1 MGSTLSGVSCTSA
14 RACTAV
20 GHYGNSSGSG
30 QTLAEVWNGKW
41 SIQPTP
47 NPAGSSGS
55 ELTMVSC
62 TSSSACTAVGGYG
75 DDVGE
80 QLMLAEA
87 WNGSN
92 WKVQRNPNP
101 GTGGSSVAGVSCS
114 SGTCT
119 AVGYYY
125 AANATTGIYAE
136 AWNGTRW
143 SLQTTPV
150 PPGTADSALFGVSCT
165 SASTCTAVGYYSG
178 RSGITVSLALRRQ
191 R

>member
-1 MGSTLSGVSCTSA
+1 M
-14 RACTAV
+14 
-20 GHYGNSSGSG
+20 
-30 QTLAEVWNGKW
+30 
-41 SIQPTP
+41 
-47 NPAGSSGS
+47 
-55 ELTMVSC
+55 
-62 TSSSACTAVGGYG
+62 
-75 DDVGE
+75 
-80 QLMLAEA
+80 
-87 WNGSN
+87 
-92 WKVQRNPNP
+92 
-101 GTGGSSVAGVSCS
+101 SCS